1 MPRHA
6 VRGAVRG
13 APILSSERRRGL
25 AVVALAAVVLL
36 SGCSAGPAPA
46 PTLPAGVSVELQQL
60 RADVASRQAE
70 VHVTNG
76 SDAPL
81 TIGEVRV
88 EDPRFDGPSTRVMAD
103 RVSTVAAGSSVDI
116 RVQLAPVDCDA
127 PAGATARVVLEIVD
141 DSGSAEVEASAPD
154 PVGFVAPLHAR
165 ECLKERVMD
174 AATVAFTGFTASSPG
189 EPAALELTVTPTGA
203 GAVTVVGVERTN
215 LIDFIGPGDDE
226 LYALDVAVTAGDT
239 QPTVVEVPIVP
250 FRCDP
255 HAVQEDKRGTVFD
268 VRVELD
274 GEPGEFELFVG
285 DDLRGRILTWVG
297 AWCGFGAAG

>member
-1 MPRHA
+1 MRTRA
-6 VRGAVRG
+6 VGGGTLV
-13 APILSSERRRGL
+13 L
-25 AVVALAAVVLL
+25 LAAL
-36 SGCSAGPAPA
+36 SGCAAVPAPE

-60 RADVASRQAE
+60 RADVAARQAE

-81 TIGEVRV
+81 TVGEVRI

-103 RVSTVAAGSSVDI
+103 RVSTIPAGSSVDI

-127 PAGATARVVLEIVD
+127 PADASARVVLEIVA
-141 DSGSAEVEASAPD
+141 DSGRTAVEAPAPD
-154 PVGFVAPLHAR
+154 PVGFLDPLHAR
-165 ECLKERVMD
+165 ECLQERVTD
-174 AATVAFTGFTASSPG
+174 AATVAFTGFAPSSPG
-189 EPAALELTVTPTGA
+189 EPAALELTVTPTGS
-203 GAVTVVGVERTN
+203 GTVTVVGVERTN
-215 LIDFIGPGDDE
+215 LIDFTGPGDDE
-226 LYALDVAVTAGDT
+226 LYAVDVEVAAGDT
-239 QPTVVEVPIVP
+239 APTVVEVPIVP

-268 VRVELD
+268 VRVDLD

-297 AWCGFGAAG
+297 QWCGFGASG

>member
-1 MPRHA
+1 MRA
-6 VRGAVRG
+6 RAWVGGV
-13 APILSSERRRGL
+13 LVL
-25 AVVALAAVVLL
+25 VAAL
-36 SGCSAGPAPA
+36 SGCAVEPGPA
-46 PTLPAGVSVELQQL
+46 PTLPAGVTVELQQL
-60 RADVASRQAE
+60 RADVAARQAE
-70 VHVTNG
+70 VRVTNG

-88 EDPRFDGPSTRVMAD
+88 EDPRFSGPSTRVIAD
-103 RVSTVAAGSSVDI
+103 RVSTVPAGSSVDI

-127 PAGATARVVLEIVD
+127 PGDASARVVLELVG

-154 PVGFVAPLHAR
+154 PVGFLAPLHVR
-165 ECLKERVMD
+165 ECVQKRVTD
-174 AATVAFTGFTASSPG
+174 AAAVAFTGFMPSSPG

-203 GAVTVVGVERTN
+203 AAVTVVGLERTN
-215 LIDFIGPGDDE
+215 LIDFTGPGDDE
-226 LYALDVAVTAGDT
+226 LYALDVEVAAGDT
-239 QPTVVEVPIVP
+239 APTVVEVPIVP

-268 VRVELD
+268 VRVALD

-297 AWCGFGAAG
+297 QWCGFGASG